1 MIFQN
6 LTKVDLYRYSEDWEI
21 SLHDA
26 LKILYRFGFPEK
38 QTKDPAPPACNEK
51 NIINTM
57 NNKSLETP
65 INMNDNVIL
74 IDLRPETDFA
84 CHLPDAVNVPL
95 SSLSRTSSSPFA
107 DANVLERQWLELE
120 NVFQPGGTSA
130 AALPMR
136 LLQDRRV
143 VVVCFDG
150 DTSRVATSVLRAK
163 GVEAFS
169 IRHGIRAFVD
179 DMKS

>member
-21 SLHDA
+21 SFHDA
-26 LKILYRFGFPEK
+26 LKILYRFNFPEK
-38 QTKDPAPPACNEK
+38 HTKDSAPSACNEK
-51 NIINTM
+51 NIISTI
-57 NNKSLETP
+57 NKKSSETP
-65 INMNDNVIL
+65 ISINDNVLL
-74 IDLRPETDFA
+74 IDLRPEPDFA

-95 SSLSRTSSSPFA
+95 SSLSQTSRSPFA

-120 NVFQPGGTSA
+120 NVFQPGGTPA

-136 LLQDRRV
+136 LLHDRRV

-150 DTSRVATSVLRAK
+150 ETSRVATSVLRAK

-169 IRHGIRAFVD
+169 IRHGIRACAD
-179 DMKS
+179 DRKS